1 MRWSLKTIFI
11 LSAVIAIAFGW
22 KYNHRNR
29 CLVAAKNI
37 DEAGGSVFYAWENPK
52 IVTEIRSF
60 VPQPRKPTVGHRRLA
75 SQYPVSYFRR
85 TGNSKP
91 EFKWASVFGNSDVSI
106 EAATIPESK
115 VTEKLIASI
124 APLNFKYIMIVRDE
138 RYAQTSYTYY
148 SSEVDHQEKLV
159 KLAELGK
166 PYDTAKLL
174 LSRKL
179 PNVELIDSAAI
190 NTTQ

>member
-11 LSAVIAIAFGW
+11 LSAVIAIPVGW

-37 DEAGGSVFYAWENPK
+37 DDAGGSIFYVWEHPE

-60 VPQPRKPTVGHRRLA
+60 VPQPSKPTVGHRRLA
-75 SQYPVSYFRR
+75 AQYPVSYFRR

-91 EFKWASVFGNSDVSI
+91 KFKWASVFDNYDVSI

-115 VTEKLIASI
+115 VTEELIASI

-138 RYAQTSYTYY
+138 EYAKTSYTHY
-148 SSEVDHQEKLV
+148 SAEADHQDKLV

-190 NTTQ
+190 DTTQ